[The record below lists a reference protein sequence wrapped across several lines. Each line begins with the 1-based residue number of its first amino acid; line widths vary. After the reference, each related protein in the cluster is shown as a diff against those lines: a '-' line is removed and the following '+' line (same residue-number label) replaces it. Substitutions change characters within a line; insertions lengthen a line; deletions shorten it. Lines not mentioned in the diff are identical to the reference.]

1 MTGIPLCPLQMSPII
16 GERYK
21 CKDCVEKMGFDLC
34 GACYNAPFK
43 IPGRFNQQHK
53 PEHVLE
59 LVPPRI
65 IHVPP
70 YHLDEDGAEFQEDL
84 ENIPAAPI
92 PQDLELVPP
101 EIIAMLS
108 YQSDEDGAEFQED
121 LEIIPA
127 APIPQDPENGP
138 NNVPN
143 VYPAFVMSVDNLDP
157 DDDSDD
163 GASPDVIQE
172 CEGTNQPRN

>member
-1 MTGIPLCPLQMSPII
+1 M
-16 GERYK
+16 
-21 CKDCVEKMGFDLC
+21 EKMGFDLC

-59 LVPPRI
+59 LVPPPI
-65 IHVPP
+65 IHM
-70 YHLDEDGAEFQEDL
+70 Q
-84 ENIPAAPI
+84 
-92 PQDLELVPP
+92 
-101 EIIAMLS
+101 MLA
-108 YQSDEDGAEFQED
+108 YESDEDGAEFQD
-121 LEIIPA
+121 NLDNIPA

-138 NNVPN
+138 NNVQN

-157 DDDSDD
+157 DDDSDG